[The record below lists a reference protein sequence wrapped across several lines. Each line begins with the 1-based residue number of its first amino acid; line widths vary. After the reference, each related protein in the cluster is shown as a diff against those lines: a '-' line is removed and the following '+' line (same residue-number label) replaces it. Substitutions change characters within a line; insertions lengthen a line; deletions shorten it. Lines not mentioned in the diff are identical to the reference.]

1 MMGKRKD
8 NTASQNY
15 KNIPILNIKVM
26 TDDEWSRLAYKQYI
40 QNTGV
45 SNGRA

>member
-1 MMGKRKD
+1 MMEKRKD

-26 TDDEWSRLAYKQYI
+26 TDDEWSRLAYKQYL
-40 QNTGV
+40 QKEGETNV
-45 SNGRA
+45 KA

>member
-1 MMGKRKD
+1 MMEKRKD

-26 TDDEWSRLAYKQYI
+26 TDDEWNRLAYKQYI